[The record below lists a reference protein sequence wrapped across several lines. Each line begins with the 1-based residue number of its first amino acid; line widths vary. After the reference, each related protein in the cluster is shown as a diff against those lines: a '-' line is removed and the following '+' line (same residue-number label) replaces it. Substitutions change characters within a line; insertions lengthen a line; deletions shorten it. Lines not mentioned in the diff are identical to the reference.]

1 MLIMLWYCCSN
12 LRGGGGLL
20 TGVTAFSS
28 IPTSPTIITTT
39 TTTPVNAVP
48 SVRSRQKAAQRAKK
62 GLARTTS
69 RRIINSKPTMI
80 NGDNDDIRQSFKDER
95 QQLQSPRSFGDG
107 NNSSV
112 IPHLEGVES
121 NGSSDANIINNINN
135 NNNNKIFTTKHISNL
150 DHNDTLTLL
159 QTLNWSMVQNT
170 SRRNV
175 IRTNDPN
182 TPRTLHNNKP
192 YCQSF
197 IFGTN
202 MKDPNGA
209 LSYWTITYPVI
220 YNQLCQLIN
229 KYDPYF
235 TFTHITV
242 NKNIY
247 CARHTDGGNVGL
259 SYIAGFGSYVG
270 GELLIE
276 QPQQILPSGDS
287 GDGEKVIDEVQ
298 DVMLDLKSR
307 FVLFDGKAQSHE
319 TLPFTGGDR
328 YTLVYY
334 TSDMGR
340 CNNNNKIGR

>member
-1 MLIMLWYCCSN
+1 
-12 LRGGGGLL
+12 
-20 TGVTAFSS
+20 
-28 IPTSPTIITTT
+28 
-39 TTTPVNAVP
+39 
-48 SVRSRQKAAQRAKK
+48 
-62 GLARTTS
+62 
-69 RRIINSKPTMI
+69 MI
-80 NGDNDDIRQSFKDER
+80 NGDNDDIRQRIKDER

-107 NNSSV
+107 KCSV

-170 SRRNV
+170 SRKNV